1 MLSLLAAIAELTTTL
16 ASLVIETFGS
26 SVQCLTATLPSAEVL
41 RQLVAAEPDTKS
53 NMALLLRDVSSAC
66 QGPRNC
72 LLGRPFYVAAP
83 EDPGPIIAAALVSDE
98 HVGHLEGCPFIVCD
112 SPGAPDA
119 PPLELD
125 SWVTDWAD
133 AVLSGDSQ
141 LQMSGLQF
149 LQAQATFVTTWCEE
163 AMPMTLAGALGKW
176 RAMSLMV
183 AEKRVEISPG
193 PSRLTAQ
200 TYCPPSCWASRPL
213 FTLATDW
220 QPTKA
225 VTDAKQ
231 RVIGA
236 LHDDDVDPDLTVT
249 LLFGE
254 FDIES
259 KSIFSFLQQL
269 GPLASPR
276 HPLPPISETTLP
288 RAASQHALIR
298 EQSTVE
304 VTMVLPK
311 HFHALRH
318 LLCVDDVSL
327 YRSLR
332 RTTPFSGDGGKSGA
346 DFGLSADRRYI
357 IKQLNPKEVRW
368 FRTHGKSLLKRLIKI
383 QQEQIES
390 TIMPALGLFEVRY
403 SRCFHLGLASESP
416 ANLAD
421 GAPEDV
427 VSAHS
432 TLMNRLNNSS
442 RWKKCFLGRS

>member
-1 MLSLLAAIAELTTTL
+1 
-16 ASLVIETFGS
+16 
-26 SVQCLTATLPSAEVL
+26 
-41 RQLVAAEPDTKS
+41 
-53 NMALLLRDVSSAC
+53 MALLLRDISSAC

-98 HVGHLEGCPFIVCD
+98 HVGHMEGCPFVVCD
-112 SPGAPDA
+112 FPGAPEA
-119 PPLELD
+119 PLMELD
-125 SWVTDWAD
+125 SWVCDWAN

-141 LQMSGLQF
+141 LQMSGWQF
-149 LQAQATFVTTWCEE
+149 LQAQATFVTTWFEE
-163 AMPMTLAGALGKW
+163 AIPMTLAGALGKW

-183 AEKRVEISPG
+183 AEKRVEISSG
-193 PSRLTAQ
+193 PSRIVSQ
-200 TYCPPSCWASRPL
+200 NHCPPGCWASRPL

-220 QPTKA
+220 QATKA
-225 VTDAKQ
+225 VTDAKH
-231 RVIGA
+231 RVISA
-236 LHDDDVDPDLTVT
+236 LHDDDADPDLTVT
-249 LLFGE
+249 LSFGE
-254 FDIES
+254 FDIEP
-259 KSIFSFLQQL
+259 KSLFSFLQQL

-288 RAASQHALIR
+288 RAASQHALVR

-304 VTMVLPK
+304 VTMILPK

-318 LLCVDDVSL
+318 LLCVDDISL

-368 FRTHGKSLLKRLIKI
+368 FRTHGNALLKRLIKI
-383 QQEQIES
+383 QQEKIES
-390 TIMPALGLFEVRY
+390 TIVPALGLFEVRY
-403 SRCFHLGLASESP
+403 SRCFHLGLASDFP

-427 VSAHS
+427 VWAHT
-432 TLMNRLNNSS
+432 TLTNRLNNSS
-442 RWKKCFLGRS
+442 RWKKCFLGGS